1 MILSEC
7 SPGWVKQ
14 LRFEPNSFT
23 GVEGW
28 TEGRKIICSL
38 QKTGTNPS
46 KPIFGCYFSLMI
58 LFQRRIF
65 SCLFK
70 DFGWDSHWNK
80 EFFCI
85 QEPVS
90 WTFQTRPKNN
100 PNVSSSVT
108 ETCLWPQLGVLHT
121 ENRILLWQM
130 ITSTPVFWL
139 FMQNSWE
146 VLIFSTLWSLVKKYI
161 WIEIVF
167 QLFRKLDFD
176 QLENKVCDWKSV
188 VLFDMSQCMFAWC

>member
-14 LRFEPNSFT
+14 LRLEPNSCT
-23 GVEGW
+23 RVEGW
-28 TEGRKIICSL
+28 TVGKKIICSL

-46 KPIFGCYFSLMI
+46 RPAFGCYLSVRI

-70 DFGWDSHWNK
+70 GFGWDSHWNE
-80 EFFCI
+80 EFLGI
-85 QEPVS
+85 QEPVA
-90 WTFQTRPKNN
+90 WTFQTSPKSYQ
-100 PNVSSSVT
+100 NVSSSVT

-121 ENRILLWQM
+121 ENRILLSQI

-139 FMQNSWE
+139 FKQNSWE
-146 VLIFSTLWSLVKKYI
+146 VLIF
-161 WIEIVF
+161 
-167 QLFRKLDFD
+167 
-176 QLENKVCDWKSV
+176 
-188 VLFDMSQCMFAWC
+188 